1 MKNTN
6 IKTLCSEIVRQ
17 LREANVLRSPILSP
31 YQKTEQ
37 LLYNYRN
44 FQQVID
50 DKQQQIEF
58 LRQNGIPRKSADV
71 VQFSPNKTMTNQS
84 EDDKLSD
91 QIEAIERSI
100 HITERALEMINRS
113 LRVIQSDQYY
123 EIIPMR
129 YFEQYSREEIADH
142 YAVDV
147 STISRNKSRL
157 VNRLALY
164 LFSDDVLRDLLS

>member
-1 MKNTN
+1 MTNTN
-6 IKTLCSEIVRQ
+6 IKEICSEIVRQ
-17 LREANVLRSPILSP
+17 LREANVLRQPALSP

-50 DKQQQIEF
+50 DKRTHIEF
-58 LRQNGIPRKSADV
+58 LKSHGIPHRSADV

-84 EDDKLSD
+84 DQDKLDD
-91 QIEAIERSI
+91 QIESIERSI
-100 HITERALEMINRS
+100 SITERGIDMVNRAL
-113 LRVIQSDQYY
+113 LVIESDAYY
-123 EIIPMR
+123 DIIPMR
-129 YFEQYSREEIADH
+129 YFEQLSREEIAEH

-164 LFSDDVLRDLLS
+164 LFSDDVLRELLS